1 MLAEGPIVGRIY
13 DSYGPRYL
21 LFIGTLFHVFGLMM
35 TSLSSSYFQIFLSQ
49 SVCSPLG
56 AGMIFYPAI
65 STVSTWFFKKRAFA
79 LGITVSGSS
88 LGGVIFPIMVE
99 RMVPEVGFGW
109 AMRTCAFL
117 ILFLCII
124 ANLTIKSRIP
134 PVKRPFRFMDF
145 VDPLFELPFLLTSI
159 ASFLFYFGMFIPFT
173 YIIVSGTANGMSTRL
188 AGYLVP
194 ILNAA
199 R

>member
-1 MLAEGPIVGRIY
+1 M
-13 DSYGPRYL
+13 
-21 LFIGTLFHVFGLMM
+21 
-35 TSLSSSYFQIFLSQ
+35 
-49 SVCSPLG
+49 
-56 AGMIFYPAI
+56 
-65 STVSTWFFKKRAFA
+65 
-79 LGITVSGSS
+79 
-88 LGGVIFPIMVE
+88 
-99 RMVPEVGFGW
+99 
-109 AMRTCAFL
+109 
-117 ILFLCII
+117 
-124 ANLTIKSRIP
+124 
-134 PVKRPFRFMDF
+134 KRPFRFMDF